1 MSPST
6 EARDPDLTHVRHPVC
21 GTRGMVATTEP
32 LATAAGIGI
41 LASGGNAADAA
52 IATAA
57 ALAVVEPNNTGLGG
71 DCFAL
76 YRDAGTEE
84 ITALNG
90 SGRAPQRLSIGT
102 LARQGLA
109 EGWPPDHAL
118 TITVPGAC
126 AGWFD
131 LHARHASRPMDE
143 LLEPAIRLAEEGF
156 PVAPFNSRLWAL
168 GVATQLGRS
177 PGGRELMIDGRA
189 PRPGERFRN
198 PTLARSLRL
207 LARDGREAFYA
218 GELGERIVSAVRAQ
232 GGVLEMSDLESH
244 QSSWETAIST
254 EYRGLRVWECPPNG
268 QGIASLLA
276 LNLLRN
282 VDLAG
287 QDPLGAER
295 LHWLI
300 EAMRLAFAD
309 ARHHVADPTRQRVP
323 TEALLSDAYAK
334 ERLAEID
341 PRHANPDIRFGRP
354 FAASDT
360 VYFCCVDQEGNA
372 CSFINS
378 NYMAFGTGIVP
389 EGTGF
394 SLQNRGFG
402 FSLDPRHP
410 NALEPGKRPYHTIIP
425 GLITRESD
433 GSLWGPF
440 GVMGGYM
447 QPQGHLQV
455 VVAVADD
462 GLDPQAALDRPRFNI
477 TDGTANGDIKLE
489 PGIPSRTLQRLEEM
503 GHPIR
508 SSSGFAQVLFGRGQ
522 MIRRESDGVLWGGT
536 DPRAD
541 GCVMIAP

>member
-1 MSPST
+1 
-6 EARDPDLTHVRHPVC
+6 
-21 GTRGMVATTEP
+21 
-32 LATAAGIGI
+32 
-41 LASGGNAADAA
+41 
-52 IATAA
+52 
-57 ALAVVEPNNTGLGG
+57 
-71 DCFAL
+71 
-76 YRDAGTEE
+76 
-84 ITALNG
+84 
-90 SGRAPQRLSIGT
+90 
-102 LARQGLA
+102 
-109 EGWPPDHAL
+109 
-118 TITVPGAC
+118 PGAC

-218 GELGERIVSAVRAQ
+218 GELGERIVSTVRAQ

-541 GCVMIAP
+541 GCVMIVP